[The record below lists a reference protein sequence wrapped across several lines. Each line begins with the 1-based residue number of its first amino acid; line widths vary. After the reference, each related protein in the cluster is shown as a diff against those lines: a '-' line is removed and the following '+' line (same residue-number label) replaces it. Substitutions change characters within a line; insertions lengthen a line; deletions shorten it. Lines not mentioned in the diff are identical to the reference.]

1 MANAGLPTAL
11 LGRVVHS
18 IDFQPCVEAY
28 RFEFS
33 YAPPLNFKAGFAGTI
48 GISVG
53 QAPYGVRLT
62 FAVPAAKAQFD
73 FLARMAQQQSGGT
86 PQSGGTGFTYDW
98 WEGEPGIST
107 HWMLTGCFLGE
118 FSLSNDPVQGNSEKS
133 ISIMAGGL
141 TKLQ

>member
-1 MANAGLPTAL
+1 MANSGLPTAL

-33 YAPPLNFKAGFAGTI
+33 YAPPLNFRAGFAGTI
-48 GISVG
+48 GIAVG

-73 FLARMAQQQSGGT
+73 FFARMAQQQSGGL
-86 PQSGGTGFTYDW
+86 GFTYDW
-98 WEGEPGIST
+98 WEGDPGIST
-107 HWMLTGCFLGE
+107 HWMLTGCFLGD
-118 FSLSNDPVQGNSEKS
+118 FTLTNDPQQGTSEKA